1 MASIHRKEVTLYEE
15 AKAGLSSL
23 VRQLVIVFIGFVV
36 MLLLTGGAP
45 SGFVVALSFC
55 LGTAFVAWKE
65 QKRISRLRSTEDKT
79 AAGSQPINILSVN
92 HQSVRRSSKN
102 SGTRP
107 RTNWST
113 SSQSGHTN
121 TQSSNYPDKKRLQI
135 LPTGEIVVTSIQVQN
150 LLMPA
155 PKESVV
161 EVASELRRLLEQFLR
176 LPRITQYLS
185 GW

>member
-1 MASIHRKEVTLYEE
+1 MAAIHRKEVTLYEE

-23 VRQLVIVFIGFVV
+23 VRQLVIVFLGFVV

-79 AAGSQPINILSVN
+79 AAGSQTMNILSVN

-113 SSQSGHTN
+113 SSQSGDTN
-121 TQSSNYPDKKRLQI
+121 TH
-135 LPTGEIVVTSIQVQN
+135 
-150 LLMPA
+150 
-155 PKESVV
+155 
-161 EVASELRRLLEQFLR
+161 F
-176 LPRITQYLS
+176 
-185 GW
+185 